1 VRQFP
6 LRQSEGDGGDPE
18 SVAVSRGWFDGAL
31 ECARILAERISV
43 DVIIGG
49 GFGGDWPVLAE
60 SEAIVAPGLPCVA
73 HDKSVAGP
81 DGEYRFD
88 HSGVWREAV
97 GVDTPFLTLHKTKSA
112 PGRSFDLLWFGDTER
127 FLVRNRC
134 LEIEDLFGRLRVP
147 ATTSVLDRLL
157 VRSRRLDDGVV
168 SELPMAETSGPQT
181 VTVRRSVSLSRDERW
196 RDAVRFLSARA
207 GVVGVKRT
215 GDTIE
220 VDLHDGARAI
230 FWCDDG
236 PDGWFLKLRGGAHI
250 FTEIRLVR
258 LESCLCAAAT
268 VAGEIDAMAP
278 GMRGRLIFDLRA
290 DLIAV
295 G

>member
-1 VRQFP
+1 
-6 LRQSEGDGGDPE
+6 
-18 SVAVSRGWFDGAL
+18 
-31 ECARILAERISV
+31 
-43 DVIIGG
+43 
-49 GFGGDWPVLAE
+49 
-60 SEAIVAPGLPCVA
+60 
-73 HDKSVAGP
+73 
-81 DGEYRFD
+81 
-88 HSGVWREAV
+88 
-97 GVDTPFLTLHKTKSA
+97 
-112 PGRSFDLLWFGDTER
+112 
-127 FLVRNRC
+127 
-134 LEIEDLFGRLRVP
+134 
-147 ATTSVLDRLL
+147 L